1 MVRRSS
7 GGSSPGA
14 AWPLYSLR
22 RTGQWRRRR
31 RRGGKCYSAG
41 LQSPSP
47 ARPHET
53 GDWAASGPATAEEEE
68 VGEEEARAELE
79 EERPAPTVLC
89 GVAARQPTRQ
99 PCGT

>member
-1 MVRRSS
+1 MAAAAPGQRGPSTHCGARGS
-7 GGSSPGA
+7 GGGGGCGGVGA
-14 AWPLYSLR
+14 SATVRDCSLLR
-22 RTGQWRRRR
+22 
-31 RRGGKCYSAG
+31 
-41 LQSPSP
+41 PP